1 MQFKTAAAIALVS
14 CTAACAGSDT
24 SGYGMPSITS
34 DNYVAA
40 KPLPLDPSRRIAE
53 QDCSKAIEIDRGN
66 ILCR

>member
-1 MQFKTAAAIALVS
+1 
-14 CTAACAGSDT
+14 
-24 SGYGMPSITS
+24 MPSITS